1 MKEFTDL
8 QTEKMEKSLA
18 SGDVEKVATDV
29 TVATSNIIGIKVRT
43 YTEQNKLR
51 KSQKTMQQKNTKANN
66 YSFFIYSFRYMSSVE
81 IHVYFKLL
89 APTPLL

>member
-29 TVATSNIIGIKVRT
+29 TVATSNIIGIKVRK
-43 YTEQNKLR
+43 YYYCR
-51 KSQKTMQQKNTKANN
+51 ASQ
-66 YSFFIYSFRYMSSVE
+66 E
-81 IHVYFKLL
+81 
-89 APTPLL
+89 